1 VQQDGA
7 RRSARPGPRPGMTH
21 HTPAGASAEAV
32 LSRFTAALNRHD
44 LCAALA
50 LTSSN
55 CVFEATWPAPDGERS
70 VGHTELEAAWK
81 TIFNDPSSHFT
92 IEESFTA
99 SESFM
104 TGTRVVQRWR
114 YDWDGGHVRG
124 VELVTVKEGLITEK
138 LAYVKG

>member
-1 VQQDGA
+1 
-7 RRSARPGPRPGMTH
+7 MTH
-21 HTPAGASAEAV
+21 VTPAGASAEDV
-32 LSRFTAALNRHD
+32 LDRFTEALNRHD
-44 LCAALA
+44 LTAALA

-55 CVFEATWPAPDGERS
+55 CVFEASWPAPDGERS

-81 TIFNDPSSHFT
+81 AIFDDPSCHFT

-114 YDWDGGHVRG
+114 YDFDGGHVRG
-124 VELVTVKEGLITEK
+124 VELVTVREGLITEK

>member
-1 VQQDGA
+1 MQEDGP
-7 RRSARPGPRPGMTH
+7 RSATRPVPRPGMTN

-32 LSRFTAALNRHD
+32 LDRFTKALNRHD
-44 LCAALA
+44 LTAAIA

-55 CVFEATWPAPDGERS
+55 CVFEATSPAPDGERS

-81 TIFNDPSSHFT
+81 AVFDDPSGHVT

-114 YDWDGGHVRG
+114 YEWDGGQVRG

-138 LAYVKG
+138 LAYVKA